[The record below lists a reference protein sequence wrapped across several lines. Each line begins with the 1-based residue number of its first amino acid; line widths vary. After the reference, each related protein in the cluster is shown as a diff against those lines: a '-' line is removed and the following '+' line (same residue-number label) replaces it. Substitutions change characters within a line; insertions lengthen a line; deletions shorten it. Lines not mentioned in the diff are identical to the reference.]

1 MVLSEKLKEFRRNE
15 GLTQKELAMVLDS
28 SQNTISQYE
37 SGKRTPTVK
46 KLLEIS
52 TLIGCSVNEL
62 TTPFVDSDTEEITQ
76 NETKTQ

>member
-1 MVLSEKLKEFRRNE
+1 MLAEKIKQYRMAA
-15 GLTQKELAMVLDS
+15 GLTQKELAGALNA

-52 TLIGCSVNEL
+52 TLLGCSVDEL
-62 TTPFVDSDTEEITQ
+62 TLNRPGVHGAGEPQNTEQ
-76 NETKTQ
+76 AQ

>member
-1 MVLSEKLKEFRRNE
+1 MLAEKIKQYRMAA
-15 GLTQKELAMVLDS
+15 GLTQKELAGALNA

-52 TLIGCSVNEL
+52 TLLGCSVDEL
-62 TTPFVDSDTEEITQ
+62 TLNQSVAHGAGEPQSSEQ
-76 NETKTQ
+76 A

>member
-1 MVLSEKLKEFRRNE
+1 MLSEKLKEFRRNE
-15 GLTQKELAMVLDS
+15 GLTQKELAGVLDS

-37 SGKRTPTVK
+37 SGKRTPTV
-46 KLLEIS
+46 LEIS

-76 NETKTQ
+76 NETKTK